1 MIPETPNIDTT
12 GLEITS
18 LPISESQY
26 WEAVD
31 HARMNADDD
40 REFLD
45 DLTKILEG
53 WSPTDIVG
61 FRLRTDV
68 LLTESY
74 RSELVCAAYIM
85 NKGCSDD
92 GFEYFRCWLISNG
105 QTMFEAAVADPDAIA
120 LHLEEEQD
128 YYELEEFW
136 YVANNAFYNRTGKEL
151 HDYIDYDSFNAGE
164 LHYEGNEFTWSEDD
178 PESMRAICPKLYA
191 RFIEKSQL

>member
-1 MIPETPNIDTT
+1 
-12 GLEITS
+12 
-18 LPISESQY
+18 
-26 WEAVD
+26 
-31 HARMNADDD
+31 
-40 REFLD
+40 
-45 DLTKILEG
+45 
-53 WSPTDIVG
+53 
-61 FRLRTDV
+61 
-68 LLTESY
+68 
-74 RSELVCAAYIM
+74 M

-151 HDYIDYDSFNAGE
+151 YDYIDYDNFNAGE

-191 RFIEKSQL
+191 RFIEKSQ